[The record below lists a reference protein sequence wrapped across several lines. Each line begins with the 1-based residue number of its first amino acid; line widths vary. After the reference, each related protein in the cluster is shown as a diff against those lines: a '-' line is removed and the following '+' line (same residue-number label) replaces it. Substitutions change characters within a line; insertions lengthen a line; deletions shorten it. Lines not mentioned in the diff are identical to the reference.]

1 MNNLIL
7 TKVDNFLWD
16 GQLYVDN
23 ILVRSYDN
31 LIAFEIHQRVSKIVG
46 VNKYRTVRIDLE
58 GEE

>member
-1 MNNLIL
+1 MNKLIL
-7 TKVDNFLWD
+7 TKVDTLRCN

-31 LIAFEIHQRVSKIVG
+31 LLAFEIHQRVSEIVG
-46 VNKYRTVRIDLE
+46 ANRYETVRVDLE